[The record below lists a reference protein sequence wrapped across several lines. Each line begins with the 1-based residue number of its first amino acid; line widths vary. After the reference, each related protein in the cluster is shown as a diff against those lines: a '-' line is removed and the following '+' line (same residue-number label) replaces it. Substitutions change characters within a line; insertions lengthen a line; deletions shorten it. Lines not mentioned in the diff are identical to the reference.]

1 MPWETSHRGY
11 VFSNDPARL
20 QVPVIHGF
28 LTRCYWAE
36 GIPEETV
43 RRSLAHSMSFG
54 VYAPEDG
61 AQVGFARVITDRAT
75 FAYLADVFVLE
86 GHRGRG
92 LAEHLVRLILA
103 EPDLQGLRRFLLA
116 TRDAHPLYAKRGFS
130 PVGKPQIWMEIAPSD
145 VYRKHEEAEA
155 S

>member
-1 MPWETSHRGY
+1 MRAEVTRGGY
-11 VFSNDPARL
+11 LFSSDPARL

-43 RRSLAHSMSFG
+43 RRSLAHSLCFG
-54 VYAPEDG
+54 VYAGD

-75 FAYLADVFVLE
+75 FAYLADVFVLPE
-86 GHRGRG
+86 HRGRG
-92 LAEHLVRLILA
+92 VAEFLLRLILA
-103 EPDLQGLRRFLLA
+103 QPELQGLRRFMLG
-116 TRDAHPLYAKRGFS
+116 TRDAHALYEKLGFAAVAK
-130 PVGKPQIWMEIAPSD
+130 PEIWMEIAQLDIYSQQG
-145 VYRKHEEAEA
+145 KEEQA